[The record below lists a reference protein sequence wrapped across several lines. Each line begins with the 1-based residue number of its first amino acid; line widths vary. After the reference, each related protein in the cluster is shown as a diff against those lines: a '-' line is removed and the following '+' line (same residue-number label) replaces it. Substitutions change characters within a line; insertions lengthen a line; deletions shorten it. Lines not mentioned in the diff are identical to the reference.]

1 MVGPVILPVL
11 WWGEGEEAF
20 VIKWLEFC
28 GQLNSVFMSLP
39 GVGEGPLVACV
50 PGQSALSIH

>member
-1 MVGPVILPVL
+1 ML